1 VRLHAAKPLGLGE
14 NGFSRLLA
22 SHRRLYTIRPVD
34 GYDFVHREVVRFND
48 LDGMDHVNNAI
59 YATYMESARLA
70 YLESLGAGRNPQ
82 KSLILAR
89 LEIDF
94 RSPISFGEEVE
105 IGVRVSRVG
114 SKSFD
119 LEHEVRADGRLAAQ
133 GKSVLVAYDYTTNSS
148 RELPP
153 EWRELLEGV
162 PV

>member
-1 VRLHAAKPLGLGE
+1 
-14 NGFSRLLA
+14 
-22 SHRRLYTIRPVD
+22 VD
-34 GYDFVHREVVRFND
+34 GYAFVHREVVRFND

-70 YLESLGAGRNPQ
+70 YLESIGAGRNPQ

-105 IGVRVSRVG
+105 IGVRLSRIG
-114 SKSFD
+114 RKSFD
-119 LEHEVRADGRLAAQ
+119 LEHEIRADGRLAAE
-133 GKSVLVAYDYTTNSS
+133 GKSVLVAYDYTTSSS
-148 RELPP
+148 RELPR

-162 PV
+162 PA